1 MIIVKSCKLCVSA
14 MPPTVLTS
22 LVKAWAEMK
31 PPPVGILD
39 QLVSFF
45 VLLRTW
51 IRWQTEK
58 EVALIFQKV
67 EGL

>member
-1 MIIVKSCKLCVSA
+1 MIVVKSCKLYVSA

-22 LVKAWAEMK
+22 LIKAWAEMK

-45 VLLRTW
+45 GSS
-51 IRWQTEK
+51 ENMN
-58 EVALIFQKV
+58 
-67 EGL
+67 

>member
-1 MIIVKSCKLCVSA
+1 MLVVKSVKFHFSA
-14 MPPTVLTS
+14 MPPTVVTS

-45 VLLRTW
+45 CFSENM
-51 IRWQTEK
+51 I
-58 EVALIFQKV
+58 
-67 EGL
+67 